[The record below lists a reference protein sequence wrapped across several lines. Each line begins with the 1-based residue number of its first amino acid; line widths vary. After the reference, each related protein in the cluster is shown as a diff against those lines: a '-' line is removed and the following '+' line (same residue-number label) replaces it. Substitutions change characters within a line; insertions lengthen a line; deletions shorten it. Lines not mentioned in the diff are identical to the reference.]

1 MTSDTGSAPG
11 GVDAEWAVE
20 LAHGLRA
27 VGHYINNI
35 TTSIYGRAQL
45 AQLSGGKSLDKL
57 VDTCMNETPKITAA
71 LTALRKLNEKLQ
83 TVEDTA
89 SGETTADVA
98 QELKDIIDL
107 TGPDRS

>member
-1 MTSDTGSAPG
+1 
-11 GVDAEWAVE
+11 
-20 LAHGLRA
+20 
-27 VGHYINNI
+27 
-35 TTSIYGRAQL
+35 
-45 AQLSGGKSLDKL
+45 
-57 VDTCMNETPKITAA
+57 
-71 LTALRKLNEKLQ
+71 LRKLNEKLQ